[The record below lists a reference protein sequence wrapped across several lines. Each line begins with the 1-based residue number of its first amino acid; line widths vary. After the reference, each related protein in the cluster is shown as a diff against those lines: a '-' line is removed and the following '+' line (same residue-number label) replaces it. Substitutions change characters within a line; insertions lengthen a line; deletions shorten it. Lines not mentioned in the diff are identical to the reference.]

1 MKTRF
6 VKAAV
11 LMLAISL
18 LAVAASFTVTAVET
32 PVSEFTANWSL
43 SAGTQTVNL
52 DGVNSQT
59 VTVTLVTNKAGVYC
73 DGIAG
78 RWDLTDTTGKVQLK
92 LSADNSGLVING
104 SIIKTGNTDEM
115 LNTQQYAYP
124 ITGEFMWVNSIKEPV
139 SAFDANLA
147 IVTATYE
154 INEKTP
160 TGTYVINFTKTVYAG
175 ATTVDETEETLS
187 IAIQVNGHTCTPG
200 EWKSD
205 ATKHWK
211 ECTVCHEIINN
222 SEMNHGGGTANCQ
235 SAAICTTCNLPY
247 GEKDLTKHT
256 AVTYVIGETTH
267 WQKCTACGTEKID
280 GSEHAHEYTLMG
292 NTQCICGAAK
302 HICAGNLTAHAA
314 VAPTCKTE
322 GNSAYWSCTCG
333 SFYSDAAA
341 TSPIAEGSWILAVDP
356 DNHESTEVTY
366 TDNGETHSATYNCCG
381 GAYVTNEDHDFTN
394 GDCACGAVKPVTG
407 LKGDV
412 NLDDMVTSADLTA
425 LARHI
430 GRLDTLTDATAIGN
444 ADTTGDGLVTSADLT
459 KLARYI
465 GRLISGWDEE

>member
-1 MKTRF
+1 
-6 VKAAV
+6 
-11 LMLAISL
+11 MLAISL

-43 SAGTQTVNL
+43 SAGTQTVDL

-59 VTVTLVTNKAGVYC
+59 VTVTLVTNKTGVYC

-78 RWDLTDTTGKVQLK
+78 RWDLTDTTGNVQLK
-92 LSADNSGLVING
+92 LSADNSGLVINEE
-104 SIIKTGNTDEM
+104 ILKTSETINDSTKPVELYG
-115 LNTQQYAYP
+115 TQQYAYP

-147 IVTATYE
+147 IVTATYV
-154 INEKTP
+154 INAKTP

-247 GEKDLTKHT
+247 GEKDPTVHAATETQRSETEHWEVCKACH
-256 AVTYVIGETTH
+256 AEVTNSRYG
-267 WQKCTACGTEKID
+267 
-280 GSEHAHEYTLMG
+280 HEYTLMDD
-292 NTQCICGAAK
+292 TQCI
-302 HICAGNLTAHAA
+302 
-314 VAPTCKTE
+314 
-322 GNSAYWSCTCG
+322 
-333 SFYSDAAA
+333 
-341 TSPIAEGSWILAVDP
+341 
-356 DNHESTEVTY
+356 
-366 TDNGETHSATYNCCG
+366 
-381 GAYVTNEDHDFTN
+381 
-394 GDCACGAVKPVTG
+394 CGAVKPVTNVKVTAYG
-407 LKGDV
+407 EITHTVEGQVVTVTHTAACKVGYWDETAGKYVALTATKISDTTYSFTAPAGVTEVLLVVKGDTS
-412 NLDDMVTSADLTA
+412 LDGSFANQDITQMK
-425 LARHI
+425 LAFVGKKPI
-430 GRLDTLTDATAIGN
+430 TDKVARFAM
-444 ADTTGDGLVTSADLT
+444 DVSGDGDFANQDITQA
-459 KLARYI
+459 KLAFV
-465 GRLISGWDEE
+465 GKKAFAW